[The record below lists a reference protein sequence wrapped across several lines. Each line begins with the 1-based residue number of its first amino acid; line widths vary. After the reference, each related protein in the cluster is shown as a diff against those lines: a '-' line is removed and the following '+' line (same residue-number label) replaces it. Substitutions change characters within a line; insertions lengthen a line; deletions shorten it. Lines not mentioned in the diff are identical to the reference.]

1 MFGHSLTSTWA
12 NAFVSRSKSFGIWV
26 LMESLVAGGIFTM
39 YGRTALQGGRARA
52 AQRVANSTN

>member
-12 NAFVSRSKSFGIWV
+12 NAFVGRSKSFGIWV

-39 YGRTALQGGRARA
+39 YGRTAYVCSHCIGGL
-52 AQRVANSTN
+52 